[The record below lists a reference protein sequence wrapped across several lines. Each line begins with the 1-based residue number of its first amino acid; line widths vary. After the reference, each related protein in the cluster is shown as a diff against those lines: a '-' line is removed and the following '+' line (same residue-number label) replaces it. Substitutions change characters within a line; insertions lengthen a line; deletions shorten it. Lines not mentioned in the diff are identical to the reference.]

1 MENYRRIFLLAAAA
15 FIGTVGLNLFSA
27 PFAIAQEEKAQKEY
41 ELEIMT
47 VTAEKR
53 EENIQE
59 VPASIT
65 TLSDVLIEDAGIVD
79 VEEMIQQ
86 IPNMFMV
93 KTGNHTGQKF
103 FIRGI
108 GGATTDPAVGLYVD
122 DVSISSTFGYDIEL
136 FGVERIEVLR
146 GPQGTLYGRNT
157 MGGVVNIITKK
168 PGNQYEGKASVTYGN
183 YNSQDYRAMVSG
195 PMVKDK
201 LLFGIS
207 GIKYVSDG
215 YFDNKYLGTDDGDEK
230 DDTNGRV
237 HLRWLP
243 TDVLDITLSGNIDTY
258 EGGFDS
264 FAPISEA
271 RKHNTMMDYH
281 GDVENDA
288 NGQSLRVLYDAPWFK
303 LTSITA
309 RRDLECTQTFDMDF
323 TSDDIYRTYQKN
335 EHKQW
340 SQELRLSSHND
351 DSPLEWLVG
360 AYYFDEEMDNS
371 LTYDMRQGFPAWGI
385 PPFKQNQPNSLDTEG
400 QAFFGQATY
409 TLFEKLGL
417 TAGLRYDHE
426 EKDFDGKM
434 YYDQDLSAWGM
445 LPITTEGEKTSEEW
459 LPKFVIDYSCTS
471 DLMTYVSVARGY
483 KSGGFNIWSSSL
495 TYLSYDPEYSWNYEL
510 GLKSSWLDN
519 RFIFNTALFYIDWKD
534 QQITQLLS
542 ANDWVIKNAGESHS
556 QGFEVELLARPITG
570 LELTAGF
577 GYTDAKY
584 DDYKDPLAGANYDD
598 KRISNAPE
606 YTYNLAAQYR
616 YASGF
621 FARVDLLGVGGSY
634 YDDANTQT
642 EDAYEIVNIRL
653 GYEGEYKGFG
663 FDVYVWAKNLFDKE
677 YATRAFDMGGG
688 NWFGR
693 GGDPQTFGITLT
705 GRF

>member
-1 MENYRRIFLLAAAA
+1 M
-15 FIGTVGLNLFSA
+15 
-27 PFAIAQEEKAQKEY
+27 
-41 ELEIMT
+41 
-47 VTAEKR
+47 KR
-53 EENIQE
+53 
-59 VPASIT
+59 
-65 TLSDVLIEDAGIVD
+65 
-79 VEEMIQQ
+79 
-86 IPNMFMV
+86 
-93 KTGNHTGQKF
+93 
-103 FIRGI
+103 
-108 GGATTDPAVGLYVD
+108 
-122 DVSISSTFGYDIEL
+122 
-136 FGVERIEVLR
+136 
-146 GPQGTLYGRNT
+146 
-157 MGGVVNIITKK
+157 
-168 PGNQYEGKASVTYGN
+168 
-183 YNSQDYRAMVSG
+183 
-195 PMVKDK
+195 
-201 LLFGIS
+201 
-207 GIKYVSDG
+207 
-215 YFDNKYLGTDDGDEK
+215 
-230 DDTNGRV
+230 
-237 HLRWLP
+237 
-243 TDVLDITLSGNIDTY
+243 SGNIDTY

-288 NGQSLRVLYDAPWFK
+288 NGQSLRVVYDAPWFK
-303 LTSITA
+303 LISITA

-340 SQELRLSSHND
+340 SQELRLSSHKD
-351 DSPLEWLVG
+351 TIPLEWLVG
-360 AYYFDEEMDNS
+360 AYYFDEETDNS
-371 LTYDMRQGFPAWGI
+371 LIYDYRQGFPAWGLS
-385 PPFKQNQPNSLDTEG
+385 PFKQNQPNSLDTEG
-400 QAFFGQATY
+400 HAFFGQATY

-426 EKDFDGKM
+426 EKDFDGKL

-445 LPITTEGEKTSEEW
+445 LPVTREGEKTFEEW

-471 DLMTYVSVARGY
+471 DLM
-483 KSGGFNIWSSSL
+483 N
-495 TYLSYDPEYSWNYEL
+495 DPEYSWNYEL

-519 RFIFNTALFYIDWKD
+519 RFIFNTALFYIDWRD
-534 QQITQLLS
+534 QQIMQLLS

-598 KRISNAPE
+598 KRISNVPE

-616 YASGF
+616 YASGL
-621 FARVDLLGVGGSY
+621 FARVDLLGVGNSY
-634 YDDANTQT
+634 YDDVNTQT
-642 EDAYEIVNIRL
+642 EDAYEIVNTRL

-663 FDVYVWAKNLFDKE
+663 FDVYVWVKNLFDKE